1 MKRKFT
7 FAGKLIAV
15 LLICSCFATPILADE
30 MSDKQQEKSQLQNEL
45 TDVQS
50 VIGELEA
57 LKSDAAAYVRELDAK
72 VAEIQ
77 TNIDYY
83 NAEIGEKQ
91 EEIDGLNA
99 QVSNLNSKLEEQYAA
114 MKLRIKF
121 MYVNGNDQV
130 LDTFLGSESFGEML
144 NKYSY
149 LQKIMEYD
157 RSQMDAID
165 ANIKA
170 ISTAKEQ
177 VMGEQAEIEAIRENL
192 LNEEAAVQAL
202 LDEKSNEMANYSN
215 QIGSY
220 EERQQRL
227 ERELAAV
234 QSRINAIAN
243 GYTGGGYTGGALAM
257 PLDYYVYISTY
268 YGWREW
274 DQSFHSGMDFA
285 VGYGTPIKAAA
296 SGVVVHSAWHD
307 DAGNFII
314 IYHGN
319 GLYTEYMHAS
329 VRYAQEGDY
338 VNVGDTIALVGSTG
352 YSTGPHLHFGVVQ
365 TSGGYSTSGRVD
377 PAPYLGL

>member
-1 MKRKFT
+1 MKKKLQFG
-7 FAGKLIAV
+7 GKLIAI
-15 LLICSCFATPILADE
+15 LLICASFTTPILADE
-30 MSDKQQEKSQLQNEL
+30 LSDKQAEKNQLQNEL
-45 TDVQS
+45 TDVES
-50 VIGELEA
+50 IINELES
-57 LKSDAAAYVRELDAK
+57 LKKDAATYVKELDSR

-77 TNIDYY
+77 SNIDYY
-83 NAEIGEKQ
+83 NNQIAEKQ
-91 EEIDGLNA
+91 AQIDDINA
-99 QVSNLNSKLEEQYAA
+99 QIADLQAKLEEQYAA

-165 ANIKA
+165 SNIKA

-177 VMGEQAEIEAIRENL
+177 IVSEQAEIEEYKDTL
-192 LNEEAAVQAL
+192 LNEESAVQAL
-202 LDEKSNEMANYSN
+202 LDEKSSEMSNYAS

-220 EERQQRL
+220 EERQARL
-227 ERELAAV
+227 ESEIAAA
-234 QSRINAIAN
+234 QSRINALVAGYN
-243 GYTGGGYTGGALAM
+243 GSGYSGGVLAM
-257 PLDYYVYISTY
+257 PLDYYNYISTY
-268 YGWREW
+268 FGWREW
-274 DQSFHSGMDFA
+274 DQSYHAGMDFA
-285 VGYGTPIKAAA
+285 VAGGTPIKAAA

-307 DAGNFII
+307 DAGNYII

-319 GLYTEYMHAS
+319 NLYTEYMHAS

-352 YSTGPHLHFGVVQ
+352 YSTGNHLHFGVVV
-365 TSGGYSTSGRVD
+365 SAGGYSMSGRVD